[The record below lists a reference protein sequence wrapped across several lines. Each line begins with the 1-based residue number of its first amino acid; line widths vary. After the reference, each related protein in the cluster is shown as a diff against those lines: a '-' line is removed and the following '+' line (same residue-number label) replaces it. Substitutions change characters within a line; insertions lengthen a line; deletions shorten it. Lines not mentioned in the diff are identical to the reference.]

1 MTSQI
6 DVTKRPEY
14 QALQAQQKLYD
25 MDVKRQ
31 KWGYLPTLAAYG
43 SYQYN
48 AQRQKFDFGDP
59 NQTWFK
65 IALIGATLNLNIF
78 DGFQRHYRI
87 QQAKITSSKNLN
99 TIKTL
104 ELSAE
109 LEATVAGISYANA
122 YTTMLSQK
130 KNMELAMHVYDVTQK
145 KYTGGV
151 GSNIEIITAE
161 TSLVEAQ
168 TNYYN
173 AVYDM
178 LVARIDYAKAT
189 GTLVK

>member
-1 MTSQI
+1 MNMI
-6 DVTKRPEY
+6 R
-14 QALQAQQKLYD
+14 
-25 MDVKRQ
+25 
-31 KWGYLPTLAAYG
+31 
-43 SYQYN
+43 
-48 AQRQKFDFGDP
+48 
-59 NQTWFK
+59 
-65 IALIGATLNLNIF
+65 
-78 DGFQRHYRI
+78 
-87 QQAKITSSKNLN
+87 
-99 TIKTL
+99 TL

-122 YTTMLSQK
+122 YTTMMSQK

-145 KYTGGV
+145 KYKGGV
-151 GSNIEIITAE
+151 GSNIEIVTAE

-178 LVARIDYAKAT
+178 LVARLDYAKAT